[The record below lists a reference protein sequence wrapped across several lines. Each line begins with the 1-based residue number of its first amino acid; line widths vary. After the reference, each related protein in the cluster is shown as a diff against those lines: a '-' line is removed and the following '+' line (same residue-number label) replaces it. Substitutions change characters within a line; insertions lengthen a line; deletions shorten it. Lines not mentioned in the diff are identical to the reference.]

1 MNKKF
6 SGVTS
11 IAALAIVAALA
22 LTACST
28 GAAEPEETVSA
39 GDAELRALLPESV
52 LESGELLV
60 ATDANYPPCDFM
72 NEDGEIDGYNHDF
85 LMVIAD
91 KLGITI
97 TQESIAFDGL
107 IPGVQG
113 GKYLAAMECISDRA
127 ERQEQVTFIDN
138 AYATSGVL
146 TIADN
151 PAGVSEN
158 PLTLC
163 GVPMAIQS
171 GTDFVAEEEFFSAN
185 CVQEGLPEIDGTEYP
200 DATSV
205 YTALQSGRA
214 EAAFTDLTTGAYLNQ
229 TTDGEFIVF
238 TSPLMAKV
246 YNGIIVAHEST
257 DLAAALEGALNLAI
271 EDGTYLEVLTKWGLE
286 GLAIE
291 KAGINLATEKPLEEP
306 TLCGACGL
314 E

>member
-6 SGVTS
+6 SGVTTV
-11 IAALAIVAALA
+11 AALALVSALA
-22 LTACST
+22 LTACSSGT
-28 GAAEPEETVSA
+28 AEPEETVSA

-127 ERQEQVTFIDN
+127 ERQQQVMFIDN

-146 TIADN
+146 TLGTN
-151 PAGVSEN
+151 PAGITEN

-171 GTDFVAEEEFFSAN
+171 GTDYVNDEVRFSEN
-185 CVQEGLPEIDGTEYP
+185 CVNEGLPAIDATEFP

-214 EAAFTDLTTGAYLNQ
+214 EAAFTNLTTGAYLDQ

-257 DLAAALEGALNLAI
+257 DLAAAIEGALNLAI
-271 EDGTYLEVLTKWGLE
+271 EDGSYLEVLEKWGLE
-286 GLAIE
+286 GLAME
-291 KAGINLATEKPLEEP
+291 KAGINLATSEPLETPE
-306 TLCGACGL
+306 LCGACGL